1 MECISLV
8 QNVALNFAQLIL
20 ISQCILYIGPVLCVY
35 FSYTS
40 VYSVLA
46 PIVDVVSAIKSTA
59 GNTRPKEIYLIF
71 FFLSYI

>member
-20 ISQCILYIGPVLCVY
+20 ISQRILYIGPVLCVY
-35 FSYTS
+35 FSYIS

-46 PIVDVVSAIKSTA
+46 PIVDVVSAIKSMA

-71 FFLSYI
+71 FF